1 MLIVYPLHP
10 TSRTHFMTRSNHKP
24 DAGVPLTEFSVQTP
38 DGKTLTLGGK
48 TDGWQLLVVY
58 RGKHCGRCKPYLN
71 QVESMLDR
79 WKSAGFDV
87 AAVSADTAEKAK
99 ADIAEYGWSFPV
111 GCLLPEATMHE
122 LGLYVSDPLTPDE
135 TDRRFAEPAV
145 FCLRPGGGVQIAAI
159 SNGPSARPD
168 LEQLLDGMIF
178 TIDNDKPARGTA
190 AA

>member
-1 MLIVYPLHP
+1 
-10 TSRTHFMTRSNHKP
+10 MTTKTHKP
-24 DAGVPLTEFSVQTP
+24 AAGEVLPEFSVDTP
-38 DGKTLTLGGK
+38 DGQKLQLGGS
-48 TDGWQLLVVY
+48 TDGWRLLVIY

-71 QVESMLDR
+71 QVESMLGR
-79 WKSAGFDV
+79 WKAAGFDV
-87 AAVSADTAEKAK
+87 VAVSADTAEKAS
-99 ADIAEYGWSFPV
+99 ADIAEYSWSFPV
-111 GCLLPEATMHE
+111 GCNLSEATMHE

-178 TIDNDKPARGTA
+178 TIENDKPARGTA
-190 AA
+190 A